1 MNQRKKIKRAAI
13 IFQLILQVALLFPW
27 MKIGAHSYNA
37 IMYLAKISSSSES
50 WMAAVRNSLSG
61 IVDFAVLD
69 SQSADQ
75 LIIIFSFEVLMA
87 LLVQIISII
96 NLIITFLKKH
106 LPFLDVIALLGGCA
120 MAFTLV
126 NGTVFTNLLS
136 VLYPFVIL
144 VILLVSFLGVKIIE
158 ALPESNQKYKEA
170 KETEQIVRKE
180 KKDRMA
186 FQGKYS
192 ALFYQVLRKN
202 FFAGKKDFLILF
214 CAGIFAM
221 SLLFAGIGSAEILS
235 PLSRSVNILRRNGIG
250 AILVSYILISFVISI
265 FLIAANLLFYLRK
278 RMKNYGI
285 FVNIGMRKRTMYQII
300 GVEILSNFLLAVL
313 GSCVLGNFLLAVIRS
328 VLRSRLD
335 IETQL
340 GNVSFITYLAVFL
353 LTFCI
358 YGVSILILHDF
369 YLNTEM
375 IKSRFRIEEAEK
387 MPGRFRKVLF
397 FVGIALSLF
406 AVFQYTRRENAEGVI
421 IILMLF
427 LGMYLAMK
435 NGIADRFI
443 HRKSKQEV
451 SYYTKLIHNN
461 FWYHR
466 YKSTFRYIFSFG
478 AIPIIVL
485 FLFSKEMISAQIAQ
499 EPKELFPYDYMC
511 MATEEDTPFFEELG
525 QEYGVHMNSF
535 PMVRVTNVDNTEMLE
550 DYRSVM
556 LPQGQHI
563 GISESTYAQLCEAV
577 GKPVKPLKLSSDGSD
592 VYIIYQQDKSVK
604 AHPIDYLF
612 SRKEPYLH
620 IGQPIEAYG
629 YLFREEIFPKR
640 KVSGEKIDILTG
652 AYRRGDYENIIV
664 FSDEYFAS
672 IQDDWKTTN
681 WIDGSVIEEEGIEG
695 VTIHHWPTNLVLM
708 KLSDGSTAVH
718 NAVEKELQKF
728 AEKHALDEKFDSEV
742 LAFYSS
748 ETEIKEIKAERLLTV
763 ILNLFLICTLLYTSF
778 FILYLKVESEMK
790 EKKKRNEFL
799 RCMGMC
805 RKERA
810 LLIKH
815 EFAPYVWIPILMTLV
830 VAPVLTG
837 IIWILREYTAEDCIC
852 YVKWLGVLGIAYL
865 ILHVT
870 VIKFFEVYT
879 IRKVE
884 K

>member
-13 IFQLILQVALLFPW
+13 IFQLILQAALLFPW
-27 MKIGAHSYNA
+27 MKIGTHNYNA
-37 IMYLAKISSSSES
+37 IMYLAKIGSSSEP
-50 WMAAVRNSLSG
+50 WMEAIRNSLSG
-61 IVDFAVLD
+61 MADFAVLD

-75 LIIIFSFEVLMA
+75 LVIIFFFEILMA

-96 NLIITFLKKH
+96 NLVITFLKKR
-106 LPFLDVIALLGGCA
+106 LPFLDVLALLGGCA
-120 MAFTLV
+120 MAFSLV

-144 VILLVSFLGVKIIE
+144 VILLASFLGVKIIE
-158 ALPESNQKYKEA
+158 ALPESSQKYKEA

-180 KKDRMA
+180 KKDRVS

-192 ALFYQVLRKN
+192 ELFYRVLRKN
-202 FFAGKKDFLILF
+202 FLAGKKDFLILF

-221 SLLFAGIGSAEILS
+221 SLLFAGIGSVEILS
-235 PLSRSVNILRRNGIG
+235 PMSRSLNILRRNGIG

-278 RMKNYGI
+278 RIKNYGM

-300 GVEILSNFLLAVL
+300 GVEILSNFLLAVA
-313 GSCVLGNFLLAVIRS
+313 GSFVLGRFLSAVIRLMLVS
-328 VLRSRLD
+328 QLE

-340 GNVSFITYLAVFL
+340 ENVSFLTYLAVFL
-353 LTFCI
+353 LAFCI

-375 IKSRFRIEEAEK
+375 IKSRFRMEEPEK
-387 MPGRFRKVLF
+387 MPGRFRKLLF
-397 FVGIALSLF
+397 FVGAGLTLLS
-406 AVFQYTRRENAEGVI
+406 VFQYTRRENAEGVI

-427 LGMYLAMK
+427 LGIYLVMK

-443 HRKSKQEV
+443 RRRSRQGAD
-451 SYYTKLIHNN
+451 YYKKLIYNN

-466 YKSTFRYIFSFG
+466 YKSTFRYIFALG

-485 FLFSKEMISAQIAQ
+485 FFFSKEMISAQIAQ
-499 EPKELFPYDYMC
+499 EPKELFPYDFMC
-511 MATEEDTPFFEELG
+511 MATEEDTPFFEELS
-525 QEYGVHMNSF
+525 QEYGVHIDSF
-535 PMVRVTNVDNTEMLE
+535 PMVRVTNVDNTEMPE
-550 DYRSVM
+550 EYRSVM

-563 GISESTYAQLCEAV
+563 GISESTYAQLCEAT
-577 GKPVKPLKLSSDGSD
+577 GKQVKPLKLSADGSD

-620 IGQPIEAYG
+620 IGQPVEAYG

-640 KVSGEKIDILTG
+640 KVSGEEINILTG

-664 FSDEYFAS
+664 FSDEYFARV
-672 IQDDWKTTN
+672 QDDWKTTN
-681 WIDGSVIEEEGIEG
+681 WIDGSVMKEEGIEG
-695 VTIHHWPTNLVLM
+695 VTIHHWPTNLVLV
-708 KLSDGSTAVH
+708 KIPDGNTSVQ
-718 NAVEKELQKF
+718 NAIEKELQKF
-728 AEKHALDEKFDSEV
+728 AKKHALDEKFDSEV

-748 ETEIKEIKAERLLTV
+748 ETEGKEIKAERLLAV
-763 ILNLFLICTLLYTSF
+763 ILNVFLICTLLYTSF
-778 FILYLKVESEMK
+778 FILFLKVESEMQ
-790 EKKKRNEFL
+790 EKKKRKEFL
-799 RCMGMC
+799 QCMGMC
-805 RKERA
+805 RNERA
-810 LLIKH
+810 RLIKH
-815 EFAPYVWIPILMTLV
+815 EFAPYVWMPVLMTV
-830 VAPVLTG
+830 VVVPVLTG
-837 IIWILREYTAEDCIC
+837 IIWILREYTAEDYVR

-865 ILHVT
+865 ILHVA
-870 VIKFFEVYT
+870 VIKLFEVYT